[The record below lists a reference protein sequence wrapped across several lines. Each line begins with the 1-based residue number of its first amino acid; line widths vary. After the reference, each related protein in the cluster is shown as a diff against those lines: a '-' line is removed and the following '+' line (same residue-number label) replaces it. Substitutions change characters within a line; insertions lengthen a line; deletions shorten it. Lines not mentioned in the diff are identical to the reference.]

1 MRRKRK
7 TTVAAILAAVLCSLS
22 LTAVTAF
29 AEPGDGGG
37 GYVPLISGG
46 ASADGFAPTAV
57 YDTVTIDDPDGLLAD
72 DRRTAD
78 CC

>member
-7 TTVAAILAAVLCSLS
+7 TTLAAILAAVLCSLS

-37 GYVPLISGG
+37 VCSSY
-46 ASADGFAPTAV
+46 F
-57 YDTVTIDDPDGLLAD
+57 
-72 DRRTAD
+72 RR
-78 CC
+78 CVG

>member
-7 TTVAAILAAVLCSLS
+7 TTVAAILAAVLGSLS

-37 GYVPLISGG
+37 GMFRLFPAVRRL
-46 ASADGFAPTAV
+46 TALRRPP
-57 YDTVTIDDPDGLLAD
+57 YTI
-72 DRRTAD
+72 R
-78 CC
+78 